1 VLLPLVR
8 EALRGLSRRELLDRL
23 SAASIPC
30 GEVLG
35 MYEALTSQRTAQAG
49 LLHSFDD
56 SQAGR
61 QTVLAP
67 PYVMDGERTPV
78 RRPPPHLGQ
87 HTDEVLREVLAM
99 DDQAIAAAR
108 AQQAI

>member
-1 VLLPLVR
+1 
-8 EALRGLSRRELLDRL
+8 
-23 SAASIPC
+23 
-30 GEVLG
+30 
-35 MYEALTSQRTAQAG
+35 
-49 LLHSFDD
+49 
-56 SQAGR
+56 
-61 QTVLAP
+61 
-67 PYVMDGERTPV
+67 MDGERTPV